1 MRYKMKEIVELLKE
15 KNKTISTMESCTGG
29 FIASSITDIEGS
41 SEILKFSAVTYSNE
55 YKIKM
60 GVKKETIDEYSVYSI
75 EVAKEMSKQISE
87 FAGSNYGI
95 GITGKL
101 NRQDESN
108 TRGKT
113 NEVHVCIYDKD
124 NAVYNT
130 YSLEVVDQTRH
141 ENKELILNK
150 IIVYLKEILNN

>member
-1 MRYKMKEIVELLKE
+1 MKEIVELLKE

-75 EVAKEMSKQISE
+75 EVAKEMSKQISD

>member
-29 FIASSITDIEGS
+29 FIASSITDVEGS